1 MRDNVIKVP
10 RVVIIGHGFTSR
22 LGVIRSVAQ
31 IGCDITLVVMTDKKR
46 FGNSLNTSTPIDGF
60 SKYVNRIFYCHKK
73 DGRGLIRLLLEKC
86 LDVNQK
92 TILIPDSDF
101 SASVIDNNLDRLKG
115 FFLTP
120 HIRHKQGEVTKW
132 MDKGLQKE
140 LARSVGLNV
149 ASSFIVDVVMGKY
162 ELPASINY
170 PCFPKP
176 LITIH
181 GDKYMKR
188 CDNEEELRRVI
199 DHLGS
204 KGDNRVLVEDF
215 KVIDEEYA
223 VLGFSDGKN
232 VTIPGVIHFLRPSKS
247 HFGLA
252 MQGEVLPVEG
262 FEEQIEKF
270 KEFAIK
276 VGFVGVFD
284 IDFFKCG
291 GAFFFDEMNLRFGG
305 SGYAI
310 TKMGVN
316 LPAMMV
322 KYFSGETYKDWPDE
336 ISGKAVFA
344 NDRMLADDWYRGFL
358 STDELHYIQDS
369 SDILF
374 VRDGEDPMPQFVMEK
389 RMKRIAP
396 KRFIRGIY
404 RRFIPR

>member
-1 MRDNVIKVP
+1 
-10 RVVIIGHGFTSR
+10 
-22 LGVIRSVAQ
+22 
-31 IGCDITLVVMTDKKR
+31 
-46 FGNSLNTSTPIDGF
+46 
-60 SKYVNRIFYCHKK
+60 
-73 DGRGLIRLLLEKC
+73 
-86 LDVNQK
+86 
-92 TILIPDSDF
+92 
-101 SASVIDNNLDRLKG
+101 
-115 FFLTP
+115 
-120 HIRHKQGEVTKW
+120 

-149 ASSFIVDVVMGKY
+149 ASSFIVDVVKGKY

-188 CDNEEELRRVI
+188 CDNEEELRHVI

-284 IDFFKCG
+284 IDFFKCD

-322 KYFSGETYKDWPDE
+322 KYFSGESYKDWPDE

-344 NDRMLADDWYRGFL
+344 NDRMLADDWYQGFL
-358 STDELHYIQDS
+358 TTAEYHSIQEA
-369 SDILF
+369 SDLLF
-374 VRDGEDPMPQFVMEK
+374 VKDFEDPAPQEALERKMN
-389 RMKRIAP
+389 RM
-396 KRFIRGIY
+396 RF
-404 RRFIPR
+404 RRFLRKVYRKCVKCKEN